1 MSNVSIVK
9 WEDVLLLTL
18 QGYMD
23 DETAISLVERLTGAV
38 VQHGARAVVI
48 DIAAV
53 DVLDSF
59 MARTLGNMAAACRLL
74 GAETAVVGMRPDVAM
89 TLVELGMPLP
99 GVRTALN
106 LEKGIALLRRLI
118 VGVP

>member
-1 MSNVSIVK
+1 MSNISIVK
-9 WEDVLLLTL
+9 WEEVLLLTL

-23 DETAISLVERLTGAV
+23 DEAAVSLAERLTTAV
-38 VQHGARAVVI
+38 VDHGARAVVI

-53 DVLDSF
+53 EVLDSF
-59 MARTLGNMAAACRLL
+59 MARTLANMAAACRLL
-74 GAETAVVGMRPDVAM
+74 GTETAVVGMRPDVAM

-106 LEKGIALLRRLI
+106 LEQGIALLRRLMS
-118 VGVP
+118 GKP

>member
-1 MSNVSIVK
+1 MSGVSIVK
-9 WEDVLLLTL
+9 WEDMLLLTL

-23 DETAISLVERLTGAV
+23 DETAVSLAERLTGAV

-53 DVLDSF
+53 EVLDSF
-59 MARTLGNMAAACRLL
+59 MARTLAGMASACRLL
-74 GAETAVVGMRPDVAM
+74 GAETVVVGMRPDVAM

-106 LEKGIALLRRLI
+106 LERALALLRGRSAHR
-118 VGVP
+118 P